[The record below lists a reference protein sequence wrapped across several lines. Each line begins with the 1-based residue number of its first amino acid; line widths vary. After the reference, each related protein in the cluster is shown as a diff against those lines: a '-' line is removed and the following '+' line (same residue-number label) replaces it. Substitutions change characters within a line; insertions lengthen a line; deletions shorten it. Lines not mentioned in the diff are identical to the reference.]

1 MPNLTNC
8 KIRPMTRAEFD
19 IVITWAAAE
28 GWNPG
33 LYDAEAFWQA
43 DPEGYFA
50 LEHNGEMIGSGS
62 AVSYDGQFGFMGFFI
77 VKPEYRGKGMGGQ
90 LWLNMRDTLRDR
102 LAPGTAIGIDG
113 VFNMQQ
119 SYAKTGFVFSHRTLR
134 MEGIAEDNAKNN
146 GGSGNESTA
155 IKPVAADDLEMLVE
169 ADAYWFGFK
178 RQRLLSSWLKIKDS
192 HSLVYKEGSK
202 ILGYGTI
209 RPCQKGFKIGPLF
222 ATNAEIADQLYRA
235 LTAKVSGQVICLDV
249 PEINQEAMAL
259 AAKHKLSE
267 CFGCARMYFGPA
279 PALDYKQIYG
289 STSYELG

>member
-1 MPNLTNC
+1 MPQLTNC

-33 LYDAEAFWQA
+33 LPDPDVFWQT

-90 LWLNMRDTLRDR
+90 LWLTMRDTLKER
-102 LAPGTAIGIDG
+102 LNPGTAIGIDG

-119 SYAKTGFVFSHRTLR
+119 TYAKTGFVFSHRTLR
-134 MEGIAEDNAKNN
+134 MEGGAENN
-146 GGSGNESTA
+146 SDSCDFAA
-155 IKPVAADDLEMLVE
+155 IKPVADDEIEALIE
-169 ADAYWFGFK
+169 ADTYWFGFK
-178 RQRLLSSWLKIKDS
+178 RQRLLRAWLKMEGS
-192 HSLVYKEGSK
+192 HSLVYKDASK

-209 RPCQKGFKIGPLF
+209 RPCQKGFKIAPLF
-222 ATNAEIADQLYRA
+222 ATNAAIADQLYRA
-235 LTAKVSGQVICLDV
+235 LTAKVSGQVVYLDV
-249 PEINQEAMAL
+249 PEINEEAMAL

-279 PALDYKQIYG
+279 PALDYSQIYG
-289 STSYELG
+289 STTYELG